1 MYYTFSDTS
10 FNTFRSIE
18 QRSMPDMKALAET
31 LLQDAIDFN
40 RVCSDY
46 QRRVIKQ
53 LVLSNFVMIVVIALQ
68 VYDVIPGWIPV
79 WYVAMLCYDD
89 AWNRL
94 PELTPWT
101 RERMREADAAPADE
115 DDYRWSNLNL
125 VLMFVIW
132 GVGGWYTGNWLG
144 LSIGTTLCCFFL
156 YFAALRDFNKVV
168 NKNLR
173 AYEAFVTAVVRM
185 TKKNEISFLS

>member
-18 QRSMPDMKALAET
+18 QRSMPDMKVLAET

-68 VYDVIPGWIPV
+68 VYDVIPGWIPG

-168 NKNLR
+168 NTNLR
-173 AYEAFVTAVVRM
+173 AY
-185 TKKNEISFLS
+185 